1 MWGCRAH
8 SAGMWGCRAHSVVTG
23 VVYCMYCFD
32 MTPLP
37 LPPSPSLYSC
47 GCLAMSWQTR
57 SVCFVLMTSTSSAA
71 RRRLSSSGPW
81 KRHSPA
87 NPSSPN
93 SSYTSE
99 IRSATLCTTVHYTCT
114 CTCAVLLCLVCLFA
128 FACFFL
134 SSFSHLSLKHVYM
147 YMYMYVLCCFALF
160 VCLTLLASFFL
171 PSHLSFKNM
180 YTWWCIAFSSNIC
193 V

>member
-1 MWGCRAH
+1 MGRCGCAGGGGRERRRPLLQVDH
-8 SAGMWGCRAHSVVTG
+8 SAGMWDCRAHTVVTD

-32 MTPLP
+32 MTPPPSPSLP
-37 LPPSPSLYSC
+37 LPPPPSLYSC

-57 SVCFVLMTSTSSAA
+57 SVYSVLMTSTSSAV
-71 RRRLSSSGPW
+71 RRRSSSSGPW

-87 NPSSPN
+87 NLSSPN

-114 CTCAVLLCLVCLFA
+114 CTL
-128 FACFFL
+128 
-134 SSFSHLSLKHVYM
+134 
-147 YMYMYVLCCFALF
+147 
-160 VCLTLLASFFL
+160 
-171 PSHLSFKNM
+171 
-180 YTWWCIAFSSNIC
+180 WCIAFSSNIHVC